1 MSIPVSISTSKFQF
15 GPGENCKV
23 CSWSTSPSDEFVASG
38 RWDTGLCSGPNSD
51 DSYAGCARAAAP
63 IFEGGCGE
71 CSVVC
76 SSRVDVDDWVA
87 DVGGTMTFDDI
98 ALDQSQFTGLPGL
111 IPQTDGSPAGAFHE
125 VAHPGAWAIGMRRV
139 FSPTT
144 WRLTP
149 KWDGSTSAPAA
160 MGLPTG
166 TPTVLVGY
174 GTDPVVENWWARHQV
189 DDLVPRTAN
198 VGFDVVL
205 SPNYSLYGNWP
216 RSFHLLNF
224 RRNLLIAQ
232 RFSDAGQ
239 LVAPNIYWYR
249 LEDLQRYDR
258 WIRDTSPRL
267 LASNLQT
274 TRQQADWDSFILP
287 GLTWLAAKT
296 PTDVHWVFVAGGN
309 VARLRTVL
317 DLFGP
322 ERVTIITQKIW
333 QTAAHGE
340 TLGEDGKWHA
350 TYAKPVDSFTAS
362 YELLNSWITGTRP
375 WPAAMSA
382 TGA

>member
-1 MSIPVSISTSKFQF
+1 M
-15 GPGENCKV
+15 
-23 CSWSTSPSDEFVASG
+23 AAG
-38 RWDTGLCSGPNSD
+38 RWDAGLCSGPNSD

-63 IFEGGCGE
+63 ILEGGCGE

-76 SSRVDVDDWVA
+76 SSRVDVADWIA

-98 ALDQSQFTGLPGL
+98 ELDQSHFNGLPGL

-125 VAHPGAWAIGMRRV
+125 AAHPSSWAIGMRRV

-149 KWDGSTSAPAA
+149 KWDGSSAHEA
-160 MGLPTG
+160 MGLPAGTG
-166 TPTVLVGY
+166 TVLVGY
-174 GTDPVVENWWARHQV
+174 GTDPVVENWWARHQA
-189 DDLVPRTAN
+189 DNLVQRTTN

-249 LEDLQRYDR
+249 LEDLVRYDR
-258 WIRDTSPRL
+258 WMRDTSPRL

-296 PTDVHWVFVAGGN
+296 PKDIHWVFVAGGN

-340 TLGEDGKWHA
+340 TLTEDGKWAA
-350 TYAKPVDSFTAS
+350 TYAKPLDSFTAS
-362 YELLNSWITGTRP
+362 YELLNAWITGTRP
-375 WPAAMSA
+375 WPRRIDAPADAA
-382 TGA
+382 